1 MRRFRPSRL
10 AAQHGALIA
19 PWTLVALLVAGG
31 GAATAAQLIDGKR
44 IKRESIT
51 GTQVKNGSLT
61 GRDLRNGSISAAKL
75 APGVGTAGATGAQGP
90 AGATGA
96 QGPAGATG
104 AQGPAGATGA
114 QGPAG
119 PAVARDAGNEPNF
132 AIDTGGGTNVFT
144 EVVPL
149 GPAGYVLGGFIEVD
163 AQSGA
168 PNTVTCTISRQFVD
182 AGSIQTGSSA
192 TIASPAATLSTNG
205 DRATLPLA
213 GIAPLTGAP
222 GDAANARVS
231 VNCVGTSSGSVAA
244 ERRLTLLAAT
254 QVNP

>member
-96 QGPAGATG
+96 QGPAG
-104 AQGPAGATGA
+104 
-114 QGPAG
+114 

-132 AIDTGGGTNVFT
+132 AIATGGGTNVFT